1 MKITEDVVCFYIP
14 GGWCVVYRPVCSV
27 SAVTQCVSDGKQDD
41 LILRWII
48 NDISKD
54 EREKNIKL

>member
-1 MKITEDVVCFYIP
+1 MPFVSIFQAVGVS
-14 GGWCVVYRPVCSV
+14 RPVCSV

-48 NDISKD
+48 NDIFKDDD
-54 EREKNIKL
+54 EREKIFRKI